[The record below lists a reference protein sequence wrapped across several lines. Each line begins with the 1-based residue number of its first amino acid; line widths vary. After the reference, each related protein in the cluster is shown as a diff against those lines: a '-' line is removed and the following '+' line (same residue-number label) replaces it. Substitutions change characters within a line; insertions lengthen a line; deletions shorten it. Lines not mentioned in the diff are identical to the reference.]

1 MFALLLLVVCIQG
14 QGAGIQDLFGRQ
26 IQPVVASSIS
36 STPTGGVW
44 SSPAT
49 WAGGVVPTAADDV
62 TISAGATVIIDTAAA
77 AKSVTVGETGSISG
91 VKTIFAEGTLPAGL
105 RFGETGAFSLTVGAD
120 VTIGSND
127 SLTTGG
133 GNANQHVLTIGGN
146 LTNNGTFDLSTNDN
160 QAAAMLVF
168 TGNSDNTFGGTGAV
182 SDIALITIEKGA
194 SNTLELSPANFSV
207 RGFTT
212 DKPNNGF
219 LFLNHGTFKISGTFE
234 GAHQTFFSAPYE
246 IAEETGLW
254 LNNPNYTITAR
265 RQENVDIYGSLRVT
279 AGTYNVG
286 TEINDSL
293 RFKAGSRIVVEG
305 GNINVAGRYMD
316 DGYLTSNINP
326 IGYIQTGG
334 IITACTAGNPTGNF
348 GCVRFG
354 EIRGELISITGGTFV
369 IQNTRGGGEDFYYA
383 VYDSP
388 VKLEES
394 GATVQFGNE
403 FTISSAEFS
412 ARLRLPSVIVFEG
425 QTLQIGFYTHN
436 MDVRPGATLRLFG
449 NLFVYGKTFINDGT
463 VKVENHGQLT
473 FYRSGNQTYS
483 GSGLLIGPLEYLTID
498 CESLTLNS
506 VNNLR
511 TRIIFFYGR
520 GRMINSGNLT
530 IGNDDSIPSDVYLGS
545 EAPVSPAQGFDSSP
559 VFELGTG
566 GVNVTYYNSPAT
578 LPRRTGPEINPL
590 RRIRNLTSSAPSGTV
605 GLIIEGGD
613 LTVEGNLSL
622 GNSIIDTGNNTIIPT
637 GNITRQTG
645 YVIGTMKRRVDVAGA
660 HTFPV
665 GLNGYSPVTANIASF
680 GPQTP
685 YLTVTIVDAPLPGL
699 LPATSVSRHW
709 KIGQLGDLSGR
720 LTFTYLDTDI
730 RGIETE
736 YKLWYSGASSP
747 VIVAGSHDPAAN
759 SFLSPVTTF
768 LGGVWGIGAQ
778 LDPGPVSISGNVTTS
793 GGQPIRNAA
802 LTISGGNLPSPVTV
816 QTGNFGT
823 YSFGNLQA
831 GEAYTVRV
839 DVKRY
844 RFQQTTQ
851 IVTPMGNVSNVNFV
865 ANPQE

>member
-1 MFALLLLVVCIQG
+1 M
-14 QGAGIQDLFGRQ
+14 
-26 IQPVVASSIS
+26 
-36 STPTGGVW
+36 
-44 SSPAT
+44 
-49 WAGGVVPTAADDV
+49 
-62 TISAGATVIIDTAAA
+62 
-77 AKSVTVGETGSISG
+77 
-91 VKTIFAEGTLPAGL
+91 
-105 RFGETGAFSLTVGAD
+105 
-120 VTIGSND
+120 TIGPND
-127 SLTTGG
+127 SFTTGG
-133 GNANQHVLTIGGN
+133 GNGNQHVLTIGGN
-146 LTNNGTFDLSTNDN
+146 LTNNGTFDLSTNNN

-168 TGNSDNTFGGTGAV
+168 TGNSEQHVRGKRAGYRHCLDNDREGHYEA
-182 SDIALITIEKGA
+182 
-194 SNTLELSPANFSV
+194 NMLELSLANFSV
-207 RGFTT
+207 RGSTT
-212 DKPNNGF
+212 DKPNYGF

-234 GAHQTFFSAPYE
+234 GAHQTFFSPPYE
-246 IAEETGLW
+246 IAEGTGLW

-265 RQENVDIYGSLRVT
+265 HQENVDIYGSLRVT

-286 TEINDSL
+286 TEVNDSL

-334 IITACTAGNPTGNF
+334 VVTVCKAGNPTGNF

-403 FTISSAEFS
+403 FTISSSEFS
-412 ARLRLPSVIVFEG
+412 TRLRLPSVIVYEG

-449 NLFVYGKTFINDGT
+449 NLFVYGEKFINDGT

-483 GSGLLIGPLEYLTID
+483 GSGALVGPLEYLTVD

-511 TRIIFFYGR
+511 TRIVFFYGR

-530 IGNDDSIPSDVYLGS
+530 IGNDDSIPSDVFLGS

-590 RRIRNLTSSAPSGTV
+590 RRVRNLVSSAPSGSV

-613 LTVEGNLSL
+613 LTVEGNLNL

-645 YVIGTMKRRVDVAGA
+645 YVIGTMKRRVDAAGA
-660 HTFPV
+660 YTFPV

-685 YLTVTIVDAPLPGL
+685 YLTVTVVDAPLPGL

-720 LTFTYLDTDI
+720 LTFTYLDADI

-759 SFLSPVTTF
+759 FFVSPLAAF
-768 LGGVWGIGAQ
+768 LGGAWGIGSQ
-778 LDPGPVSISGNVTTS
+778 LDPGPVSISGSVTTA

-802 LTISGGNLPSPVTV
+802 LTISGGNLPLPITV

-823 YSFGNLQA
+823 YSFSNLQA
-831 GEAYTVRV
+831 GENYAVRV

-844 RFQQTTQ
+844 RFAQPTQ
-851 IVTPMGNVSNVNFV
+851 LVTPMGNVSNVNFA